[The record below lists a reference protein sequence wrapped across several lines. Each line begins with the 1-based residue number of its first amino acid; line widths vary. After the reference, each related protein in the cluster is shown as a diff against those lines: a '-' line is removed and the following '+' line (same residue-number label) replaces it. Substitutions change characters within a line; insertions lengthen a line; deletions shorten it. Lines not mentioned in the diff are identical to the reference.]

1 MGTRMAA
8 NSIPYFHNNPGAPR
22 VRIRAKEFMC
32 VGDLPP
38 FDHPHVYIDMGD
50 DVEITC
56 PYCATLFAYEPHL
69 KKACEPAECEL
80 RPERVPELARQAN
93 DISVVTAPPRPEL
106 IAPAQ
111 PLTSAGAAMG
121 LEATSAGLAASF
133 ATEEDMHGALRHL
146 QAARGIE
153 IQTYTPKALDGR
165 SQRSPVPFAM
175 LAAGL
180 VGFGGTFAMETLAN
194 ISSYPLDIG
203 GRPKFSWPS
212 FVPIAFEVGVL
223 CAMLGG
229 FFGYLIAARMPRLYD
244 EADKFELMR
253 GAMLDRWVITIGA
266 PNGETLEQA
275 RKLLENPEM
284 NGETP
289 A

>member
-1 MGTRMAA
+1 
-8 NSIPYFHNNPGAPR
+8 
-22 VRIRAKEFMC
+22 
-32 VGDLPP
+32 
-38 FDHPHVYIDMGD
+38 
-50 DVEITC
+50 
-56 PYCATLFAYEPHL
+56 
-69 KKACEPAECEL
+69 
-80 RPERVPELARQAN
+80 
-93 DISVVTAPPRPEL
+93 
-106 IAPAQ
+106 
-111 PLTSAGAAMG
+111 
-121 LEATSAGLAASF
+121 
-133 ATEEDMHGALRHL
+133 
-146 QAARGIE
+146 
-153 IQTYTPKALDGR
+153 
-165 SQRSPVPFAM
+165 
-175 LAAGL
+175 
-180 VGFGGTFAMETLAN
+180 METLAN